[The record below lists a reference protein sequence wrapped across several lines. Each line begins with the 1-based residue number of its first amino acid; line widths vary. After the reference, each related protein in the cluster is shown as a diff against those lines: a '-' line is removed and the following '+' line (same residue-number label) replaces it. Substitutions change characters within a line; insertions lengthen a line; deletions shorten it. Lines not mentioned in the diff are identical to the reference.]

1 MLLQPQTVLTR
12 FWHRLFLSLG
22 FVSFFCHFPFYY
34 LFIFFFLSTDT
45 NSDNFGYNLL
55 TFIILYNNLIPISLL
70 VTLEVVKYT
79 QALFINWV
87 SFKAEC
93 GT

>member
-1 MLLQPQTVLTR
+1 MCEHLLEKFQNNKIKETQWRLTKALQMLW
-12 FWHRLFLSLG
+12 FS
-22 FVSFFCHFPFYY
+22 
-34 LFIFFFLSTDT
+34 STET
-45 NSDNFGYNLL
+45 SSDNFGYNLL

-87 SFKAEC
+87 SITAEL
-93 GT
+93 